1 MMNRLLC
8 ALPALLLLS
17 ACTDTSTPEPAAPTE
32 ESVSEVLAEPAAEA
46 AIAADDEAVN
56 PLLVD
61 SSLPYALPP
70 FDRIRDEH
78 YAPALEF
85 GMAEHLEQIRA
96 ITANPEPAG
105 FENTIVA
112 MERAGQTLA
121 NVQRIFGNM
130 LGVHTNDTLQAVQRE
145 FAPRLAA
152 HSDAILLDAELFAR
166 VLAVYEQREQLD
178 LSPEAL
184 RLVERY
190 HTRFVRAG
198 ALLDDEQQERLRKIN
213 SELASLGAQFS
224 QKVLAEVNDSAVVFD
239 SREQLAGL
247 SEARLSAAARL
258 AADRGLPEGHYVVA
272 LLNTS
277 GQPPLAVLH
286 DREARERIHRASL
299 DRGSRGTE
307 HDTTGVVAQVMAL
320 RAERAGMLGYTH
332 FADFVLEESTAG
344 SLEAVE
350 RMHADLGR
358 VAMINARREAAA
370 LQELINELEKE
381 PFELAS
387 WDWAYYTE
395 LLRQRLF
402 DVDESEVQAYFEM
415 NNVLV
420 NGVFFSAERL
430 FGITFRER
438 PDLPSY
444 HPDTTV
450 WEVFD
455 HDGEGLG
462 LLVTDFYARSTKRG
476 GAWMN
481 SYRVHSGLL
490 GDAPVVGNHLNVTKP
505 PEGEPTL
512 LSWDEVTT
520 MFHEF
525 GHAIHGLFSD
535 VEFPTFAATA
545 VPRDF
550 VEFPAQVYEMWAEW
564 PEVLDNYARHY
575 RSGEPMPPELLERVM
590 EAARFNEGF
599 RTTEYL
605 AASVIDMAWHT
616 LAAGEVPPA
625 EEAMAFEARVLEESG
640 MAFDPVPPRYR
651 TPYFS
656 HSLGGY
662 AAGYYS
668 YIWAEVM
675 DADGANWFAENGGLD
690 RELGQ
695 RFRDTVLSS
704 GGSVDPMALYVQ
716 MTGREPTIE
725 PLLIRRGLMDG

>member
-1 MMNRLLC
+1 MNSRLFC

-17 ACTDTSTPEPAAPTE
+17 ACTDPSSPEVVASADETPVEANVEAA
-32 ESVSEVLAEPAAEA
+32 LDAEPT
-46 AIAADDEAVN
+46 AADEATN
-56 PLLVD
+56 PLLID
-61 SSLPYALPP
+61 STLPYGLPP
-70 FDRIRDEH
+70 FDQIEDEH
-78 YAPALEF
+78 FAPALEF
-85 GMAEHLEQIRA
+85 GMAEHLEQIQA
-96 ITANPEPAG
+96 ITGNPEAAS

-112 MERAGQTLA
+112 MELAGQTLA
-121 NVQRIFGNM
+121 NVQRIFSNM
-130 LGVHTNDTLQAVQRE
+130 LGVDTNDTLQAVQRE

-152 HSDAILLDAELFAR
+152 HSDAILLDSDLFAR
-166 VLAVYEQREQLD
+166 VLAVYGQRDGLD

-198 ALLDDEQQERLRKIN
+198 ALLDEEQQERLREIN
-213 SELASLGAQFS
+213 AELAGLGAQFS

-239 SREQLAGL
+239 SREALAGL

-258 AADRGLPEGHYVVA
+258 AAERGLPEGQYVVA

-277 GQPPLAVLH
+277 GQPPLTVLH
-286 DREARERIHRASL
+286 DRDARERIHLASL
-299 DRGSRGTE
+299 ARGSRGNE
-307 HDTTGVVAQVMAL
+307 HDTTGVVTRVMAL
-320 RAERAGMLGYTH
+320 RAERAEMLGYTH

-358 VAMINARREAAA
+358 VAMINARREAEA
-370 LQELINELEKE
+370 LQELINELEEE

-430 FGITFRER
+430 FGITFVER

-455 HDGEGLG
+455 QNGEGLG
-462 LLVTDFYARSTKRG
+462 LLITDFYARPTKRG

-481 SYRVHSGLL
+481 SYRVHSRLL

-575 RSGEPMPPELLERVM
+575 RTGEPMPPELLERVM

-616 LAAGEVPPA
+616 LTAGNVPPA
-625 EEAMAFEARVLEESG
+625 EQAMAFEARVLEDSG
-640 MAFDPVPPRYR
+640 MAFGPVPPRYR

-668 YIWAEVM
+668 YIWAEIM
-675 DADGANWFAENGGLD
+675 DADGANWFAESGGLD

-704 GGSVDPMALYVQ
+704 GGSVDPMELYVA

-725 PLLIRRGLMDG
+725 PLLVRRGLVGD